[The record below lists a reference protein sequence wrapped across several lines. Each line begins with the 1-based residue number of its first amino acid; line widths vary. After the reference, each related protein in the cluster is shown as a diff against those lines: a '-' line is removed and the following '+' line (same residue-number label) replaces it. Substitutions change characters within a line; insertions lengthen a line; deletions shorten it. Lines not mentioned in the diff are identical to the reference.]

1 MSSTTNKTHASKFTP
16 VRAIAAIS
24 REFDR
29 RVPRLVLTDSGR
41 VGMKV
46 FENQLLNCLKLLGLP
61 HDRERAL
68 RDLGKLYNWTI
79 VYRSFPGIKVPFI
92 SAIVDLDGGGTLKG
106 NLIDIEPDP
115 SKLTFDMP
123 VTVVFSAVTQTD
135 AAGSEFIS
143 YLFFPSVEERRHQ
156 WATSIS
162 SSPTTMPSAGS

>member
-1 MSSTTNKTHASKFTP
+1 MTIKKPIVPYLMLSGSAEPYLEGLRCTGCNAVFIDTRGACSKCYA
-16 VRAIAAIS
+16 RS
-24 REFDR
+24 GL
-29 RVPRLVLTDSGR
+29 VP
-41 VGMKV
+41 
-46 FENQLLNCLKLLGLP
+46 FKLA
-61 HDRERAL
+61 RT
-68 RDLGKLYNWTI
+68 GKLYNWTI

-143 YLFFPSVEERRHQ
+143 YLFSPSVEERRHQ
-156 WATSIS
+156 
-162 SSPTTMPSAGS
+162 